1 MLLSS
6 SLARLVV
13 TIASPFQLLF
23 IQDPKTGRIVEVLA
37 PGVVA
42 IAGKQILD
50 NHSVNL
56 VSSIVT
62 ALVLPKV
69 ALAMG
74 M

>member
-1 MLLSS
+1 M
-6 SLARLVV
+6 
-13 TIASPFQLLF
+13 T
-23 IQDPKTGRIVEVLA
+23 QDPKTGKIVEVCRSD
-37 PGVVA
+37 VVA